1 MAANPPLRREEEEEI
16 ARLSPALLPGV
27 REQLQNRADADALR
41 SDLRADLDRFRRR
54 RDAHS
59 GMALSGQRNGRDSG
73 TRRGWETLHPN
84 GAASAPA
91 SGALW
96 PFRRSRRERAV

>member
-1 MAANPPLRREEEEEI
+1 MAVPLPVPPGCALVLVSARR
-16 ARLSPALLPGV
+16 LPGIG
-27 REQLQNRADADALR
+27 EQLQNRADADALR
-41 SDLRADLDRFRRR
+41 SDLRADLDRFRRWG
-54 RDAHS
+54 DADS
-59 GMALSGQRNGRDSG
+59 GMALSGQRNGRDPG
-73 TRRGWETLHPN
+73 PRRGWGALHPN